1 MKAGNSPSQSGS
13 EQNFETQRQKF
24 AEAFDREVDP
34 LGKYSDT
41 FEQLP
46 DPFEYY
52 IERVVTNRD
61 QITKAGTIEDYERTY
76 RQFRSYMETTDR
88 HPACPTIQQV
98 KNFISWRRDVHNNA
112 PSTIEIKF
120 GRINSA
126 YQYWQLESVFPHP
139 PDYNPFKIA
148 MEETSLGEDNSKS
161 FPELTLSEVQ
171 EKFGAI
177 SNIRHRAIVG
187 IQLKCGLRAGE
198 VFNLKLEDIHLDH
211 SDLQSCY
218 PRLGTHEALGEYKN
232 VIYISPSREGNKSSV
247 PRLVPIDEELFWL
260 LLTHLLLRPQVG
272 RPWVFLSER
281 AFDQMNHTA
290 INRPWKEAFHPAYA
304 ETDSTRAITSHFG
317 RHWFSSHFRLEA
329 EFTREHVQYMRG
341 DRIEP
346 EEEFAEAIDDYLHPH
361 YEHIEAAYRR
371 DVFKL
376 GVSPSDTRL

>member
-98 KNFISWRRDVHNNA
+98 KNFIRWRRDVHNNA

-120 GRINSA
+120 GRLNSA

-139 PDYNPFKIA
+139 TDYNPFKIA

-218 PRLGTHEALGEYKN
+218 PLAHTKHSVNTKM
-232 VIYISPSREGNKSSV
+232 SSTFLQAV
-247 PRLVPIDEELFWL
+247 RV
-260 LLTHLLLRPQVG
+260 TNR
-272 RPWVFLSER
+272 VFRDSSL
-281 AFDQMNHTA
+281 
-290 INRPWKEAFHPAYA
+290 
-304 ETDSTRAITSHFG
+304 STRN
-317 RHWFSSHFRLEA
+317 SSGCCSRTCYCDL
-329 EFTREHVQYMRG
+329 
-341 DRIEP
+341 
-346 EEEFAEAIDDYLHPH
+346 
-361 YEHIEAAYRR
+361 
-371 DVFKL
+371 KL
-376 GVSPSDTRL
+376 GGRGCFYQNGPSTR